1 MTFDPIRSLA
11 SVRHEFG
18 EHGGVNMSIEASTT
32 FTVMEARTMP
42 AIFAGAVGPD
52 TGGCYLYGRHF
63 NPTVYTLSRYLA
75 AMEGTEAAYCAASG
89 MGAISSAVIQL
100 VRPGDEIVSARTV
113 YGGTHAL
120 FEKFLP
126 EHMGVKVIFVDAS
139 DTEAVRAAMTD
150 KTRAVYC
157 ETVSNPTLT
166 VVDIP
171 ALAGIAHER
180 GATLIVDNTFAPLI
194 VSPAQLGADV
204 VIHSM
209 TKFIS
214 GGSDIIAG
222 AVCGTREFIASL
234 MDPNGGSLMLL
245 GPTMTPQ
252 SAFDLSLRLPHL
264 GMRVREHSA
273 RALLFA
279 ERLEGLGIPVWY
291 PGLPGHAGHDR
302 LAEMLNPGFGMGGI
316 FGIDLGARDTA
327 FEFMDYL
334 QNTHAFGYDAVSLG
348 YFESLMSCSGASTS
362 SELSDEEQEAA
373 GIRPGFVRVSI
384 GYTGD
389 VEDRWAQ
396 FEDALTHVGAI
407 ATPAKG

>member
-32 FTVMEARTMP
+32 FTVMEAQTMP

-126 EHMGVKVIFVDAS
+126 ERMGVKVIFVDAS

-171 ALAGIAHER
+171 ALADIAHER
-180 GATLIVDNTFAPLI
+180 GAHLVVDNTFAPLI

-222 AVCGTREFIASL
+222 AVCGTKDFITSL
-234 MDPNGGSLMLL
+234 MDPNGGALMLL
-245 GPTMTPQ
+245 GPTMTPA

-264 GMRVREHSA
+264 GLWVREHSA
-273 RALLFA
+273 RALFFA

-302 LAEMLNPGFGMGGI
+302 LRSMMNPSFGMGGI
-316 FGIDLGARDTA
+316 FGIDLGARDA
-327 FEFMDYL
+327 SFEFMDYL
-334 QNTHAFGYDAVSLG
+334 QNTHGFGYDAVSLG
-348 YFESLMSCSGASTS
+348 YFETLMSCSGASTS
-362 SELSDEEQEAA
+362 SELSEAEQEAA

-396 FEDALTHVGAI
+396 FEDALKHVGALPGS
-407 ATPAKG
+407 AAG